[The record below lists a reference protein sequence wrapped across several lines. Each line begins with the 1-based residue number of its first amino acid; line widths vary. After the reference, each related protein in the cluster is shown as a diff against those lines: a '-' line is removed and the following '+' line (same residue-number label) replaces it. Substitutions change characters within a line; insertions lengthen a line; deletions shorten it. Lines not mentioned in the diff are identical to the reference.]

1 MLPFVVAFAA
11 FSRPG
16 VLPMRPF
23 AVPLVSKTPA
33 NVKMA
38 FEGPALVSAA
48 NVILAMNLMPL
59 GPTAYGLGM
68 GGKQMS
74 AGQKNWGNRVRAS
87 CSPSANHP
95 ALANSSYA
103 ALHPYDRKPFR
114 TTHPPFLQTRILAYK
129 HSKQTHINTHA
140 NSTTQTHSPKSPSS
154 LTLAAGGRELKTPPG
169 WLLFSNSLALCVNGV
184 FKCVDLVYF
193 CSKHKKDPTI
203 PSTHLRY

>member
-16 VLPMRPF
+16 VLPMRPL
-23 AVPLVSKTPA
+23 AAPLVSKTPA

-87 CSPSANHP
+87 CSLTTAS
-95 ALANSSYA
+95 
-103 ALHPYDRKPFR
+103 PFAPH
-114 TTHPPFLQTRILAYK
+114 TLPFCK
-129 HSKQTHINTHA
+129 
-140 NSTTQTHSPKSPSS
+140 
-154 LTLAAGGRELKTPPG
+154 LTLDINAPCPRKGVWQHHG
-169 WLLFSNSLALCVNGV
+169 ALSA
-184 FKCVDLVYF
+184 L
-193 CSKHKKDPTI
+193 
-203 PSTHLRY
+203 

>member
-16 VLPMRPF
+16 VLPMRPL
-23 AVPLVSKTPA
+23 AAPLVSKTPA

-95 ALANSSYA
+95 PLANSSMQHCTLTTA
-103 ALHPYDRKPFR
+103 SPFAPH
-114 TTHPPFLQTRILAYK
+114 TLPFCK
-129 HSKQTHINTHA
+129 
-140 NSTTQTHSPKSPSS
+140 
-154 LTLAAGGRELKTPPG
+154 LTLDINAPCPRKGVWQHHG
-169 WLLFSNSLALCVNGV
+169 ALSA
-184 FKCVDLVYF
+184 L
-193 CSKHKKDPTI
+193 
-203 PSTHLRY
+203 